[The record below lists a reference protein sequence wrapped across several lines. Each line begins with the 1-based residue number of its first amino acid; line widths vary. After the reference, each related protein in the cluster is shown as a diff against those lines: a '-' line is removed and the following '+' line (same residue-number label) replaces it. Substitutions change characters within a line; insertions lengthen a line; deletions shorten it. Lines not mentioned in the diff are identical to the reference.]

1 MRFTECTL
9 YRIYAR
15 NEDSDRVVMHTT
27 DMNGMYMDRFYDFG
41 YMDVF
46 DVKKVLS
53 VYDGID
59 PKIVSISKTEFNKK
73 FSKFDV
79 ENG

>member
-1 MRFTECTL
+1 MKYTL

-41 YMDVF
+41 AMSVF
-46 DVKKVLS
+46 DVKRVLS
-53 VYDGID
+53 TYDGIN
-59 PKIVSISKTEFNKK
+59 PKIESVSKTEFTKK
-73 FSKFDV
+73 FGKAFAL
-79 ENG
+79 